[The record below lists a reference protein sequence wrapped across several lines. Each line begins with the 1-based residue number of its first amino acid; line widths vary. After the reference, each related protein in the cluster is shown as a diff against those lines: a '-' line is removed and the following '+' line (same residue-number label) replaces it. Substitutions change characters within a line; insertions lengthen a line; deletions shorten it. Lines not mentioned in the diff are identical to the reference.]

1 VTPLRLYGD
10 GTIAGDGVTS
20 PALVT
25 GFVTSS
31 LRHLV
36 TGICAGL
43 LLGAGASVPA
53 QTFPSKPIRIVV
65 PFPPGGSNDIVAR
78 ALAPPLTKAL
88 GQNVIAD
95 NRPGGL
101 TVVGAEIV
109 ARAPADGHTLLM
121 VSFAFLANSA
131 LRSRLPYDTL
141 KDFAAVAAVGFTP
154 FMIAVHPSLPVK
166 NVKDLIALARARPGE
181 LTYTSPGAGSG
192 QHLTG
197 EMLKL
202 MAKVDI
208 LHVPYQGGSP
218 STIAVLGGH
227 ASILIST
234 AATIVPHL
242 ATGRLRGL
250 AVTSR
255 MRFDEVKDVPTLAE
269 SGLPDFELVAIL
281 GLLAPAATPKPIID
295 RLSGEITRAAQLS
308 EVRES
313 LLKQGILP
321 APLGPAEFDAYI
333 RAELQKIQKI
343 VRDSNIKL
351 E

>member
-1 VTPLRLYGD
+1 MCLIKALACVF
-10 GTIAGDGVTS
+10 A
-20 PALVT
+20 ALVT
-25 GFVTSS
+25 
-31 LRHLV
+31 
-36 TGICAGL
+36 
-43 LLGAGASVPA
+43 AGAACA
-53 QTFPSKPIRIVV
+53 QSFPTKPIRWVV
-65 PFPPGGSNDIVAR
+65 PFAPGGSTDTLAR
-78 ALAPPLTKAL
+78 TLAVKLSEAL
-88 GQNVIAD
+88 GQQVVID
-95 NRPGGL
+95 NRS
-101 TVVGAEIV
+101 GASGNIGMEIV

-131 LRSRLPYDTL
+131 LRSKLPYDTV

-166 NVKDLIALARARPGE
+166 NVKDLIALARTKPGQ

-202 MAKVDI
+202 MAKIDLV
-208 LHVPYQGGSP
+208 HVPYQGGAP

-242 ATGRLRGL
+242 ATGRLRAL

-269 SGLPDFELVAIL
+269 SGLPEFELVAIL
-281 GLLAPAATPKPIID
+281 GLLAPAATPKATVD
-295 RLSGEITRAAQLS
+295 RLSADITRAALLP

-333 RAELQKIQKI
+333 RAELQKIQRI
-343 VRDSNIKL
+343 VRDANIKL